1 MSIYRTQ
8 GTQTASA
15 KTALTIISASTIR
28 PRLIAFN
35 LSQVGTVSTDANFE
49 IQLKRFTAAG
59 TTSAVTP
66 AAVDS
71 GDPASTFTA
80 GSNASAEPTYTAN
93 TTLADLAVNPRSTF
107 RWVALEQRDEV
118 IMPSTAANGVGFFVN
133 ALGGATT
140 IVVDATVMQ

>member
-1 MSIYRTQ
+1 MSIYRAT
-8 GTQTASA
+8 GTKGTASQTILTLVS
-15 KTALTIISASTIR
+15 TAAIR

-35 LSQVGTVSTDANFE
+35 LSNVGTVSTDAQFE
-49 IQLKRFTAAG
+49 VTVKRFTAAG
-59 TTSAVTP
+59 TTTAVTP

-80 GSNASAEPTYTAN
+80 GTNASAEPTYTAN
-93 TTLADLAVNPRSTF
+93 TTVEDVGVNPRSTF

-118 IMPSTAANGVGFFVN
+118 IMPATAANGIGFLLV

-140 IVVDATVMQ
+140 VTATATVLQ

>member
-1 MSIYRTQ
+1 MSIYRAT
-8 GTQTASA
+8 GTQTSAA
-15 KTALTIISASTIR
+15 KTALTLISTAAIR

-35 LSQVGTVSTDANFE
+35 LSQVGTVSTDSGFE
-49 IQLKRFTAAG
+49 IQVKRFTAAG
-59 TTSAVTP
+59 TTTAVTP

-80 GSNASAEPTYTAN
+80 GSNATVEPTYTAN
-93 TTLADLAVNPRSTF
+93 TTVEDVSVNPRSTF

-118 IMPSTAANGVGFFVN
+118 IMPATAANGVGFLVN

-140 IVVDATVMQ
+140 IVCTATVMQ

>member
-1 MSIYRTQ
+1 MSIYRAQ
-8 GTQTASA
+8 GTQTAAS
-15 KTALTIISASTIR
+15 KTILTIVSTATIR

-49 IQLKRFTAAG
+49 VTVKRFTAAG
-59 TTSAVTP
+59 TTTAVTP
-66 AAVDS
+66 SAVDS

-93 TTLADLAVNPRSTF
+93 TTMNDLAVNPRSTF

-118 IMPSTAANGVGFFVN
+118 IMPSTAANGIGFLLVT
-133 ALGGATT
+133 LGGATT
-140 IVVDATVMQ
+140 VVADATVMQ

>member
-8 GTQTASA
+8 GTQTAAA
-15 KTALTIISASTIR
+15 KTALTIISAATIR

-59 TTSAVTP
+59 TSTATTP

-71 GDPASTFTA
+71 GDPAATFTA
-80 GSNASAEPTYTAN
+80 GTNTSAEPTYTAN

-118 IMPSTAANGVGFFVN
+118 IMPSTAANGVGFLVN

>member
-1 MSIYRTQ
+1 MSVYSVQ
-8 GTQTASA
+8 GTQTAAA
-15 KTALTIISASTIR
+15 KTALTIVSTAAIR
-28 PRLIAFN
+28 PRLMAFN

-49 IQLKRFTAAG
+49 VHLKRFTAAG
-59 TTSAVTP
+59 TTTAVTP

-80 GSNASAEPTYTAN
+80 GSNATVEPTYTAN
-93 TTLADLAVNPRSTF
+93 TLLRQLAINPRSTF

-118 IMPSTAANGVGFFVN
+118 ILPATAANGVGFLVN